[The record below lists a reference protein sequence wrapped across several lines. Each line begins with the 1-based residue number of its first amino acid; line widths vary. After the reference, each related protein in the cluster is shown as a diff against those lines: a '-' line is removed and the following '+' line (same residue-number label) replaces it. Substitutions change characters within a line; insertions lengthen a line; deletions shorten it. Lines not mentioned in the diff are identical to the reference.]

1 MNYFD
6 ELQHFRD
13 VASRRLLS
21 WKLTQKKAT
30 TGLGV
35 DTDRRS
41 GRSRMSSMK
50 SDARDSMHVTGESR
64 EVTYTYLLN
73 HYWEM

>member
-1 MNYFD
+1 MEID
-6 ELQHFRD
+6 
-13 VASRRLLS
+13 
-21 WKLTQKKAT
+21 TKKAT
-30 TGLGV
+30 TGLEV
-35 DTDRRS
+35 DTDWRS

-50 SDARDSMHVTGESR
+50 SDARDSMDVTEESR